1 MLGKSVRTSF
11 FISLLTND
19 MIILKIHWSFDGN
32 GKAYKDGGQFL
43 YYSRKKVNSLTN
55 TYSYKRS
62 QILPTDYHYSQTK
75 EQKNITTVLKI

>member
-19 MIILKIHWSFDGN
+19 IILKIHWSFDGN
-32 GKAYKDGGQFL
+32 GEAYKDGGQFL

-55 TYSYKRS
+55 PNTYSYKRP
-62 QILPTDYHYSQTK
+62 QILPTDYHYSQK
-75 EQKNITTVLKI
+75 KNKII